1 MKRFLIWTMLL
12 LGAVGASAQEPA
24 AAVSAAAADPNG
36 AAAVE
41 GAVSAAAEG
50 AAAVEADGASSA
62 ADGTSS
68 AAGATDAAAVTPE
81 QLWDLANTAYI
92 HNDFR
97 TAIDRYRA
105 IEAQGLRSAKLCYNL
120 ANALFKQERLGE
132 AILWYRRALRL
143 APGDED
149 IRYNLAVAEARTKDT
164 IERIP
169 EFAWTTWVRALRRTM
184 NATAW
189 TVLSLV
195 ALAATGVLVLVYLL
209 ARRLSLRK
217 AGFYGLLAAAGLF
230 VVTTLFAAGQRR
242 EQLNRDEAVV
252 MATSAAVKS
261 SPDRAATDLFVLH
274 EGTTLRITNR
284 LEGWCEVTIADGK
297 KGWTE
302 RRNIEEI

>member
-12 LGAVGASAQEPA
+12 LGAVGASAQESA

-195 ALAATGVLVLVYLL
+195 ALAATGELVLVYLL

-284 LEGWCEVTIADGK
+284 LDDWSEVTIADGK

>member
-1 MKRFLIWTMLL
+1 MLL
-12 LGAVGASAQEPA
+12 LGAVGASAQESA

-284 LEGWCEVTIADGK
+284 LDDWSEVTIADGK

>member
-12 LGAVGASAQEPA
+12 LGAVGASAQELA

-41 GAVSAAAEG
+41 GAAS
-50 AAAVEADGASSA
+50 VEADGTSSA
-62 ADGTSS
+62 AGGTSS

-209 ARRLSLRK
+209 ARRLLLRK

-284 LEGWCEVTIADGK
+284 LDGWCEVTIADGK

>member
-1 MKRFLIWTMLL
+1 M
-12 LGAVGASAQEPA
+12 
-24 AAVSAAAADPNG
+24 
-36 AAAVE
+36 
-41 GAVSAAAEG
+41 
-50 AAAVEADGASSA
+50 
-62 ADGTSS
+62 
-68 AAGATDAAAVTPE
+68 
-81 QLWDLANTAYI
+81 
-92 HNDFR
+92 
-97 TAIDRYRA
+97 
-105 IEAQGLRSAKLCYNL
+105 
-120 ANALFKQERLGE
+120 
-132 AILWYRRALRL
+132 RL

-284 LEGWCEVTIADGK
+284 LDDWSEVTIADGK

>member
-50 AAAVEADGASSA
+50 AAAVE

>member
-12 LGAVGASAQEPA
+12 LGAVGASAQESA

-189 TVLSLV
+189 TGLSLV

-284 LEGWCEVTIADGK
+284 LDDWSEVTIADGK

>member
-12 LGAVGASAQEPA
+12 LGAVGASAQELA

-41 GAVSAAAEG
+41 GAAS
-50 AAAVEADGASSA
+50 VEADGTSSA
-62 ADGTSS
+62 AGGTSS

-164 IERIP
+164 VSY
-169 EFAWTTWVRALRRTM
+169 THLRA
-184 NATAW
+184 
-189 TVLSLV
+189 
-195 ALAATGVLVLVYLL
+195 
-209 ARRLSLRK
+209 
-217 AGFYGLLAAAGLF
+217 
-230 VVTTLFAAGQRR
+230 
-242 EQLNRDEAVV
+242 
-252 MATSAAVKS
+252 
-261 SPDRAATDLFVLH
+261 H
-274 EGTTLRITNR
+274 ET
-284 LEGWCEVTIADGK
+284 
-297 KGWTE
+297 
-302 RRNIEEI
+302 

>member
-1 MKRFLIWTMLL
+1 MLL
-12 LGAVGASAQEPA
+12 LGAVGASAQELA

-41 GAVSAAAEG
+41 GAAS
-50 AAAVEADGASSA
+50 VEADGTSSA
-62 ADGTSS
+62 AGGTSS

-209 ARRLSLRK
+209 ARRLLLRK

-284 LEGWCEVTIADGK
+284 LDGWCEVTIADGK

>member
-12 LGAVGASAQEPA
+12 LGAVGASAQESA

-120 ANALFKQERLGE
+120 ANALFMQERLGE
-132 AILWYRRALRL
+132 AIRWYRRALRL

-274 EGTTLRITNR
+274 EGMTLRITNR
-284 LEGWCEVTIADGK
+284 LDDWSEVTIADGK